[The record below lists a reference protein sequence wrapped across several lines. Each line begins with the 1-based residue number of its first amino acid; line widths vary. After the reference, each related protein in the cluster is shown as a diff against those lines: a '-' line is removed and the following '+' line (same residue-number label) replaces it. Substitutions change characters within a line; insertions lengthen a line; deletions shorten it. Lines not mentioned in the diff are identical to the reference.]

1 MRNLSSQ
8 TYALGEFVYVLR
20 QEKDAEHLDIR
31 IVGPVQIDRIQL
43 CVTDTGDS
51 KSIVKYWCSSV
62 GEVDESEIKPM
73 SGELMSDLEEL
84 VDRQEFGP
92 LRDSPH
98 VQETGWETM
107 T

>member
-1 MRNLSSQ
+1 MRCGKSLGKGAIARNLTSQ

-43 CVTDTGDS
+43 CVTDTDDS

-62 GEVDESEIKPM
+62 GEVDKSEIKPM
-73 SGELMSDLEEL
+73 SGDGT
-84 VDRQEFGP
+84 VDV
-92 LRDSPH
+92 LL
-98 VQETGWETM
+98 
-107 T
+107 